1 MISKSIFICI
11 IFLCSLS
18 HALFT
23 VEPQSDGFM
32 ALHGRYQPGKNGI
45 DRIQAGRLV
54 YLIKNEN
61 IVRYNKTDLK
71 GLLERKIFKIK
82 SGDIYSMELGSL

>member
-1 MISKSIFICI
+1 MFKLFFVFALLSS
-11 IFLCSLS
+11 SLS
-18 HALFT
+18 YALFT
-23 VEPQSDGFM
+23 AEPQTNHFI

-54 YLIKNEN
+54 YLIKNED

-82 SGDIYSMELGSL
+82 PGDIYSMELGSL